1 MKLYDIGKLI
11 AKIVMLPAVVTVT
24 LVQWIMV
31 FLVGFSSVVSNLL
44 AGLFLLVAVLSYLMG
59 QSAGAETM
67 KMILAG
73 FVVFMIPVAGDA
85 VVTAVAALNAGMREF
100 IRS

>member
-1 MKLYDIGKLI
+1 MMYVLKLI
-11 AKIVMLPAVVTVT
+11 VKAVMLPAVVTVT
-24 LVQWIMV
+24 LVQWIMM
-31 FLVGFSSVVSNLL
+31 FLVGFSSVIFNLL

-59 QSAGAETM
+59 LSAGAEAV
-67 KMILAG
+67 KMIVAG

-85 VVTAVAALNAGMREF
+85 VVTAVSALNAGMRDF

>member
-1 MKLYDIGKLI
+1 MFVLKLI

-24 LVQWIMV
+24 PVQCIMM
-31 FLVGFSSVVSNLL
+31 FLVGFSSVVFNLL

-59 QSAGAETM
+59 LSGGTEALR
-67 KMILAG
+67 MILAG

-85 VVTAVAALNAGMREF
+85 IVTAVTALNMGMRDF

>member
-1 MKLYDIGKLI
+1 MMYVLKLI
-11 AKIVMLPAVVTVT
+11 MKIVMLPVVVAVT
-24 LVQWIMV
+24 LVQWFMA
-31 FLVGFSSVVSNLL
+31 FLVGFSSAIFYLL

-59 QSAGAETM
+59 LSTGVETM

-73 FVVFMIPVAGDA
+73 FVVFMIPVTGETI
-85 VVTAVAALNAGMREF
+85 VTAISAANAGLRDY